1 LHKFKKLTVAAYLM
15 VTLLL
20 ALALL
25 DLAMMRNISG
35 AGWIGYLTKVTY
47 AASMII
53 VWIIVSALWNDLKT
67 EKRKNKKLRKGK

>member
-1 LHKFKKLTVAAYLM
+1 M

-25 DLAMMRNISG
+25 DLSMTRNISG
-35 AGWIGYLTKVTY
+35 AGWINYLIKVTY
-47 AASMII
+47 AGSMII
-53 VWIIVSALWNDLKT
+53 VWIMVGGLLADLKT